1 MLYLPSG
8 QIGFLDFGLI
18 CRMEKKHK
26 FAMLGA
32 IIHIVNADWASLVGS
47 LADMDIVRPGTNV
60 SPITMDH
67 FDGDEMNVHLPQDEG
82 HDYAMV
88 LVFQGGAGWNL

>member
-1 MLYLPSG
+1 
-8 QIGFLDFGLI
+8 
-18 CRMEKKHK
+18 MEKKHK

-60 SPITMDH
+60 SRITMVIKKKKEC
-67 FDGDEMNVHLPQDEG
+67 FIFGFKKIKKIMFL
-82 HDYAMV
+82 
-88 LVFQGGAGWNL
+88 